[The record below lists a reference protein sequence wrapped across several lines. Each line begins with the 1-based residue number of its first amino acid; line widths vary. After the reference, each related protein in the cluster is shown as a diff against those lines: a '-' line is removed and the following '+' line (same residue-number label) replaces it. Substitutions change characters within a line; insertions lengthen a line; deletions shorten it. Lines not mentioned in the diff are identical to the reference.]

1 MRQKSDYPRDT
12 VPCLLDPLI
21 KLSTV
26 KRANK
31 IWFLYNCSTTS
42 CASNWYCP
50 PISRQILPL
59 FMTSAVKPIWR
70 VRRERNVI
78 SSLWHL
84 WRVFRLR
91 LCLSFLLDTPSQS
104 TTAREGIE
112 GNPHIK
118 QMRHRHIFICILSC
132 NRLVLNRFQ
141 ISKLPTS
148 GSLNQ
153 TLIKFHRESPWF
165 ISFILDWL

>member
-1 MRQKSDYPRDT
+1 M
-12 VPCLLDPLI
+12 
-21 KLSTV
+21 

-70 VRRERNVI
+70 VRRKRNVI

-132 NRLVLNRFQ
+132 NRLVLNRFK

-148 GSLNQ
+148 VSLKTEVLIEGVSLIICEFLKKYFCKSYIDGSPSVLRTANQ
-153 TLIKFHRESPWF
+153 MH
-165 ISFILDWL
+165 DC